1 MKTGSWKE
9 TVIPLSFK
17 KRGEKKKKKRGKLH
31 NDVIWKKREFVS
43 LLGFMFS

>member
-17 KRGEKKKKKRGKLH
+17 KRGGKKKKEE
-31 NDVIWKKREFVS
+31 RETS
-43 LLGFMFS
+43 Q